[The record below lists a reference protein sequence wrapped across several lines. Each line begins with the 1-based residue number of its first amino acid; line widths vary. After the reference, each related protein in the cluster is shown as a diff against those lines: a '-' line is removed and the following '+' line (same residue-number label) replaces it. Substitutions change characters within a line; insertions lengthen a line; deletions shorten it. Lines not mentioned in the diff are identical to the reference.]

1 MNRPEK
7 LDVSIIIAV
16 YNYARYI
23 EECINSCL
31 LQNKTPL
38 RYEVIVVDDGSSD
51 ETPLILEKINNKLL
65 RKFRIENSGI
75 EIASNFGFGQA
86 IGRYLARVDADDKLE
101 PNYLHA
107 MHENLLEEYDFY
119 YSDYH
124 VINEDREIVSKMDLP
139 EFNAN
144 EIRSRGDFLA
154 TGTLFSAEILS
165 CIGGYSEEIKN
176 SGLENYELIL
186 RLLEAKKL
194 GKHIPRYLFSYRR
207 HTMNMSVSKNE
218 DIFRNGVKL
227 FEKFGL
233 GPYKTNKYHP
243 YNPTQGLL

>member
-1 MNRPEK
+1 LNGLEK
-7 LDVSIIIAV
+7 IDVSIIITA
-16 YNYARYI
+16 YNYAIYI
-23 EECINSCL
+23 EDCINSCL

-38 RYEVIVVDDGSSD
+38 RYEVIVVDDGSTD
-51 ETPLILEKINNKLL
+51 ETPLILKKLNNKLL

-75 EIASNFGFGQA
+75 EIASNFGFAKAQGM
-86 IGRYLARVDADDKLE
+86 YVVRVDADDKLL
-101 PNYLHA
+101 PDYLYY
-107 MHENLLEEYDFY
+107 MYKNLDKKYDFY
-119 YSDYH
+119 YSDYK
-124 VINEDREIVSKMDLP
+124 VISGDGEIVSEMNLP
-139 EFNAN
+139 EFNAT

-165 CIGGYSEEIKN
+165 SIGCYSEEIKN

-207 HTMNMSVSKNE
+207 HTMNISVSKNE
-218 DIFRNGVKL
+218 YILRNGVML

>member
-1 MNRPEK
+1 MEK
-7 LDVSIIIAV
+7 IDVSIIITA

-23 EECINSCL
+23 EGCVNSCL
-31 LQNKTPL
+31 LQNETPL

-51 ETPLILEKINNKLL
+51 ETQLILDGINNKLL

-75 EIASNFGFGQA
+75 EVASNFGFSKA
-86 IGRYLARVDADDKLE
+86 TGRYLVRVDADDKLH
-101 PNYLHA
+101 PDYLNV
-107 MHENLLEEYDFY
+107 MHENLEKKYDFY

-124 VINEDREIVSKMDLP
+124 VINEDGQIASKMNLP
-139 EFNAN
+139 EFDVA

-165 CIGGYSEEIKN
+165 LMGCYSEQIKN

-186 RLLEAKKL
+186 RLLKAKKI

-207 HTMNMSVSKNE
+207 HASNISVSKYE
-218 DIFRNGVKL
+218 YILRNGFIL
-227 FEKFGL
+227 FEKLGL
-233 GPYKTNKYHP
+233 GLYKTNKYHP
-243 YNPTQGLL
+243 YNPPQDLP